1 MFYFFFE
8 IKVTEDAKKGGFKN
22 ERKEHSIT
30 VSLKVS
36 FLSNFILITEGQS
49 IPISTFFKI
58 YQWQ

>member
-30 VSLKVS
+30 VSLKV
-36 FLSNFILITEGQS
+36 
-49 IPISTFFKI
+49 
-58 YQWQ
+58 